1 MKASIALADRPL
13 LPMLCGSGISL
24 TFPKYPRFLGERK
37 IESAFRVLAG
47 VWPRSALPESDS
59 EISWIS
65 LLETVKSDLL
75 EYKDEKELT
84 TLASGK
90 AVEVLGR

>member
-1 MKASIALADRPL
+1 MKASIALADKPL
-13 LPMLCGSGISL
+13 LAILWGSGISL
-24 TFPKYPRFLGERK
+24 TFPKYPCFLGERK
-37 IESAFRVLAG
+37 IDSAFKVLAG
-47 VWPRSALPESDS
+47 AWSRSALPESDS

-65 LLETVKSDLL
+65 LLETVKSELL
-75 EYKDEKELT
+75 EYNDEKELT